1 MKKCVSILV
10 LLAALQACGDPLLDF
25 PPQDKPTP
33 DSLKTET
40 NLNVSMAEVV
50 KVIKRTTKIQ
60 ETKSGDLDIT
70 PIVFQNDTLLYVAN
84 LNPGWQV
91 ISGDKRTPIILAYSE
106 EGSFDQESNP
116 FQSVWLDQVARDVSK
131 IKESKDE
138 DLNLGYARQWSI
150 IDESNDTDLAPLEEN
165 GHWELIKQTP
175 LPNEISTSDH
185 LIKTNWGQKD
195 PWNSSVPFVD
205 GSTAK
210 CVAGCVAIS
219 GAQMMYFLHNKLGVP
234 AQMYSAGGYVGSVSN
249 STASFANPTSAVWAE
264 MGTNKYASS
273 AAKLKSSILI
283 AYIGCEV
290 GMKYGAESSGSASE
304 KLIPVF
310 LNWGISSRYIEF
322 DATVALNSVKKGMPV
337 IIEAYGNRTNK
348 FLGIIYKY
356 EDGHSWIIDGYR
368 AVKSSTERTFEWV
381 SDDSDS
387 YEKDPD
393 GNIIGGSGIFKT
405 NTVSSTAN
413 YFRMN
418 WGWGGTYDEGF
429 YLIGGDWIIH
439 GDEGDSNFK
448 YKRHMIIDFAKR

>member
-1 MKKCVSILV
+1 M
-10 LLAALQACGDPLLDF
+10 
-25 PPQDKPTP
+25 
-33 DSLKTET
+33 
-40 NLNVSMAEVV
+40 
-50 KVIKRTTKIQ
+50 
-60 ETKSGDLDIT
+60 
-70 PIVFQNDTLLYVAN
+70 
-84 LNPGWQV
+84 
-91 ISGDKRTPIILAYSE
+91 
-106 EGSFDQESNP
+106 
-116 FQSVWLDQVARDVSK
+116 
-131 IKESKDE
+131 
-138 DLNLGYARQWSI
+138 
-150 IDESNDTDLAPLEEN
+150 APLEEN

-273 AAKLKSSILI
+273 AAKLKFSILI